1 MEVLLRGVVERFLL
15 VREGD
20 LPREEV
26 VRLRFHLNL
35 RAQR

>member
-1 MEVLLRGVVERFLL
+1 MEVLQRGEVECLLL
-15 VREGD
+15 VREGH